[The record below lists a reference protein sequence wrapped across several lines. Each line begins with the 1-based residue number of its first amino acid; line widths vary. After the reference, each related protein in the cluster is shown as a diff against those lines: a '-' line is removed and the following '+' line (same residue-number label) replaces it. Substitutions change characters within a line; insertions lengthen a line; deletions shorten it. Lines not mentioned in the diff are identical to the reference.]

1 MTEPTELPAA
11 LPRLPPQHLPRPR
24 LHQPLLRGE
33 CRLRLLCAP
42 AGSGKTVLL
51 GECARRAPPGV
62 QVVWLALGGEALD
75 PATFRRR
82 LAGALGLPEE
92 SDEAQLC
99 RRLRN
104 ASALWLL
111 LDDYPRH
118 PDPALDACLDRLLS
132 AASPRVGWWLASR
145 RRPQCNLAR
154 LLLEGELL
162 EVDGGLLAFDADE
175 VAELLRLHGRSAD
188 AAATGALLERSG
200 GWCAA
205 LRLRLLVGE
214 ETAGPLLQEYLQH
227 ELLDELPPPLAD
239 AARALAWLPQ
249 VGPELFRRL
258 FEELPHGLDDLLAR
272 GFPLLADAN
281 QRYSL
286 PPAIRDALRLA
297 REHDSLIFEALIELE
312 RAQWLEQRG
321 ELLRAEGVLDRAQR
335 YLEDLG
341 QQGSPMLGRIAL
353 RRARLCLQQGR
364 EVEAGHWYRL
374 GLEQARENL
383 DPWALY
389 GYLGLALLEAGQGDL
404 DAAFNRLLEVER
416 LMQQRHVPDPL
427 YRGALLLVSSALTL
441 QQGRPAQ
448 AREILLRVRAY
459 FQPGR
464 ARLSPPSEPELE
476 ARVEHQL
483 ALAELYSGEAAAA
496 EARLRGL
503 LAILEAQ
510 GRQTLLCEVRM
521 GIAECQFL
529 SGQLPQA
536 QQTLRSGLELAERLG
551 LQLPQRRLRDRQPQ
565 LFAALPGEEEEGLSP
580 LSCRELA
587 VLGLIAQ
594 GCSNQEIG
602 EQLFISLHTVKTHA
616 RRINGKLGVARRTQ
630 AVARAK
636 ALGLL
641 A

>member
-92 SDEAQLC
+92 SEEAQLC

-188 AAATGALLERSG
+188 AATAGALLERSG

-214 ETAGPLLQEYLQH
+214 ETAGPLLQE
-227 ELLDELPPPLAD
+227 
-239 AARALAWLPQ
+239 
-249 VGPELFRRL
+249 
-258 FEELPHGLDDLLAR
+258 
-272 GFPLLADAN
+272 
-281 QRYSL
+281 
-286 PPAIRDALRLA
+286 
-297 REHDSLIFEALIELE
+297 
-312 RAQWLEQRG
+312 
-321 ELLRAEGVLDRAQR
+321 
-335 YLEDLG
+335 
-341 QQGSPMLGRIAL
+341 
-353 RRARLCLQQGR
+353 
-364 EVEAGHWYRL
+364 
-374 GLEQARENL
+374 
-383 DPWALY
+383 
-389 GYLGLALLEAGQGDL
+389 
-404 DAAFNRLLEVER
+404 
-416 LMQQRHVPDPL
+416 
-427 YRGALLLVSSALTL
+427 
-441 QQGRPAQ
+441 
-448 AREILLRVRAY
+448 
-459 FQPGR
+459 
-464 ARLSPPSEPELE
+464 
-476 ARVEHQL
+476 
-483 ALAELYSGEAAAA
+483 
-496 EARLRGL
+496 
-503 LAILEAQ
+503 
-510 GRQTLLCEVRM
+510 
-521 GIAECQFL
+521 
-529 SGQLPQA
+529 
-536 QQTLRSGLELAERLG
+536 
-551 LQLPQRRLRDRQPQ
+551 
-565 LFAALPGEEEEGLSP
+565 
-580 LSCRELA
+580 
-587 VLGLIAQ
+587 
-594 GCSNQEIG
+594 
-602 EQLFISLHTVKTHA
+602 
-616 RRINGKLGVARRTQ
+616 
-630 AVARAK
+630 
-636 ALGLL
+636 
-641 A
+641 

>member
-82 LAGALGLPEE
+82 LAGALGLPED

-188 AAATGALLERSG
+188 AATAGTLLERSG

-272 GFPLLADAN
+272 GFPCWPMRTSATACHRRSARPGAKRRSARSGTSTGKPAN
-281 QRYSL
+281 
-286 PPAIRDALRLA
+286 
-297 REHDSLIFEALIELE
+297 
-312 RAQWLEQRG
+312 
-321 ELLRAEGVLDRAQR
+321 
-335 YLEDLG
+335 
-341 QQGSPMLGRIAL
+341 GSPNTARPARRSTRRWPPTNRKPPPDCCRSSPRSNCCTATTSAWSWPCATNCRRRCWPA
-353 RRARLCLQQGR
+353 RRA
-364 EVEAGHWYRL
+364 W
-374 GLEQARENL
+374 
-383 DPWALY
+383 
-389 GYLGLALLEAGQGDL
+389 
-404 DAAFNRLLEVER
+404 
-416 LMQQRHVPDPL
+416 
-427 YRGALLLVSSALTL
+427 
-441 QQGRPAQ
+441 
-448 AREILLRVRAY
+448 
-459 FQPGR
+459 
-464 ARLSPPSEPELE
+464 
-476 ARVEHQL
+476 
-483 ALAELYSGEAAAA
+483 
-496 EARLRGL
+496 
-503 LAILEAQ
+503 
-510 GRQTLLCEVRM
+510 
-521 GIAECQFL
+521 
-529 SGQLPQA
+529 
-536 QQTLRSGLELAERLG
+536 
-551 LQLPQRRLRDRQPQ
+551 
-565 LFAALPGEEEEGLSP
+565 
-580 LSCRELA
+580 
-587 VLGLIAQ
+587 
-594 GCSNQEIG
+594 
-602 EQLFISLHTVKTHA
+602 
-616 RRINGKLGVARRTQ
+616 
-630 AVARAK
+630 
-636 ALGLL
+636 
-641 A
+641 

>member
-82 LAGALGLPEE
+82 LAGALGLAED

-205 LRLRLLVGE
+205 
-214 ETAGPLLQEYLQH
+214 A
-227 ELLDELPPPLAD
+227 
-239 AARALAWLPQ
+239 
-249 VGPELFRRL
+249 F
-258 FEELPHGLDDLLAR
+258 
-272 GFPLLADAN
+272 
-281 QRYSL
+281 
-286 PPAIRDALRLA
+286 
-297 REHDSLIFEALIELE
+297 
-312 RAQWLEQRG
+312 
-321 ELLRAEGVLDRAQR
+321 
-335 YLEDLG
+335 
-341 QQGSPMLGRIAL
+341 QQ
-353 RRARLCLQQGR
+353 
-364 EVEAGHWYRL
+364 
-374 GLEQARENL
+374 
-383 DPWALY
+383 
-389 GYLGLALLEAGQGDL
+389 
-404 DAAFNRLLEVER
+404 
-416 LMQQRHVPDPL
+416 
-427 YRGALLLVSSALTL
+427 
-441 QQGRPAQ
+441 
-448 AREILLRVRAY
+448 
-459 FQPGR
+459 
-464 ARLSPPSEPELE
+464 
-476 ARVEHQL
+476 
-483 ALAELYSGEAAAA
+483 
-496 EARLRGL
+496 
-503 LAILEAQ
+503 
-510 GRQTLLCEVRM
+510 
-521 GIAECQFL
+521 
-529 SGQLPQA
+529 
-536 QQTLRSGLELAERLG
+536 
-551 LQLPQRRLRDRQPQ
+551 
-565 LFAALPGEEEEGLSP
+565 
-580 LSCRELA
+580 
-587 VLGLIAQ
+587 
-594 GCSNQEIG
+594 
-602 EQLFISLHTVKTHA
+602 
-616 RRINGKLGVARRTQ
+616 
-630 AVARAK
+630 
-636 ALGLL
+636 
-641 A
+641 